1 MLPKKL
7 KFLASIKLAVFVL
20 LSLGVISAVGTFYES
35 LYNASYAKLVVYQ
48 SFWMVA
54 IQVLLAVNL
63 AAVMVDRLPWK
74 IRHLPFL
81 LAHIGIILVLI
92 GSVFTYFFGIDG
104 VMLFPLG
111 GKNRFVQ
118 VTQKEFSVYSSFDGN
133 KFTTLS
139 NEDVN
144 FFKNDPKKQKIFFD
158 VSADQKVEVLD
169 YYIFAES
176 KSQVLSSENKEDGP
190 AVRFFIEGSRAK
202 ETGWLVANKIFKE
215 VEQTM
220 GLAKVKLSMK
230 APAGDYKAENEI
242 YFYPGSGEEKIN
254 YMLFNKLGQK
264 KGSLAIGEVIDTG
277 WMDFKLRV
285 LSYKPHAYRGTYFDK
300 LDFPHAMSTEAVKIK
315 FMEKEYWLGLNQPL
329 KVFLKDRV
337 YVLNYGQKRVDIGFN
352 MKLKNFKVGRY
363 QGSMQAASYESL
375 VDVGDKE
382 VLISM
387 NEPYKRNGLTFYQ
400 SSFQEDE
407 MGNPTHSILSVNK
420 DPGRWIK
427 YLGCLLICLG
437 AAFLFYFKRR
447 GGKWKFVK

>member
-1 MLPKKL
+1 MLPNKL
-7 KFLASIKLAVFVL
+7 KFLASIKLAVFIL
-20 LSLGVISAVGTFYES
+20 LSMGVISAVGTFYES
-35 LYNASYAKLVVYQ
+35 LYNADYAKLVVYQ
-48 SFWMVA
+48 SFWMVSVQ
-54 IQVLLAVNL
+54 ILLAINL
-63 AAVMVDRLPWK
+63 SAVMVDRLPWK
-74 IRHLPFL
+74 QRHLPFL
-81 LAHIGIILVLI
+81 LAHIGIIMVLA
-92 GSVFTYFFGIDG
+92 GSVVTYYYGVDG

-118 VTQKEFSVYSSFDGN
+118 VNEKEFSVYTSFDGN
-133 KFTTLS
+133 RFTTLL

-144 FFKNDPKKQKIFFD
+144 FFKNDPKKTKTEFN
-158 VSADQKVEVLD
+158 VSSDAKVEVLD
-169 YYIFAES
+169 YYVFAES
-176 KSQVLSSENKEDGP
+176 KSQVLNSENKEDGP
-190 AVRFFIEGSRAK
+190 AVRFFIEGARAK

-220 GLAKVKLSMK
+220 GLAKVKLGMEPPPK
-230 APAGDYKAENEI
+230 AYKATNEI
-242 YFYPGSGEEKIN
+242 YFYPSGDDKKIN
-254 YMLFNKLGQK
+254 YKLFNKLGERSGK
-264 KGSLAIGEVIDTG
+264 LAIGEVLETG

-300 LDFPHAMSTEAVKIK
+300 LEFPHAMSTEAVKMK
-315 FMEKEYWLGLNQPL
+315 FMDKEYWLGLNQPL
-329 KVFLKDRV
+329 KIFLKDRV

-352 MKLKNFKVGRY
+352 MALKNFKVGRY

-387 NEPYKRNGLTFYQ
+387 NEPFYKNGLTFYQ